1 MVALGNVVRS
11 PSQVHE
17 QKIQYV
23 GFDASID
30 FALEE
35 LHGVSGPPRGME
47 PATLGQQKC
56 ITLHCPG
63 LCKFATSPPMQDIY
77 INGLGFRLLVQNFH
91 GVTVWD
97 VMERIEML

>member
-1 MVALGNVVRS
+1 M
-11 PSQVHE
+11 
-17 QKIQYV
+17 

-30 FALEE
+30 FALSE
-35 LHGVSGPPRGME
+35 LHGVSAPPRGME
-47 PATLGQQKC
+47 PITLGQEKC
-56 ITLHCPG
+56 MVLHSPG

-97 VMERIEML
+97 VIERIELLYVYPKAPFG